1 MAKESSERS
10 TTKPV
15 TASLSKTMVTNAKF
29 DVEKF
34 DGTNNFGMWQCEVL
48 DILYQQELDFALEEE
63 KPDDIEEKDWTRI
76 NRLACGTIRLC
87 LSKEQKY
94 PFMRETSAHKLWKEL
109 NKLYM
114 RTKLYRFQYLP
125 GTTMN
130 KHITRFDSLVTDLL
144 NLDENINDTDKA
156 LILLASLP
164 DEYEHLIVSMLAGK
178 ETITFKEVTT
188 ALYSNEIRKKD
199 KLEHKSSAGE
209 AHTVRGRSQSHK
221 PSRRG
226 RSRSKGK
233 VAKDECAF
241 CHEKGHWKK
250 DCPKLQKKKGK
261 AVAKACL
268 AENDESDYSL
278 SCVSTET
285 CTDEWLLD
293 SGCSFHMC
301 SRKEWFFNF
310 EEIDG
315 GAVYLADN
323 QSHKIAGFGSI
334 YLKNHDGS
342 TRALTDVRYIPKF
355 AKNLISLGALESK
368 GFTINM
374 QNGILKVISRAL
386 VVMKGVRKNNLYHY
400 QGSTA
405 VGIAAAAVEADK
417 EAEMTKLWH
426 MRLGHA
432 GEKSLQTLA
441 KQGLLKGAKN
451 CKMDFCEQCV
461 LGKQTRVKFA
471 NAIHNTKGHLIN
483 RLPSAAL
490 KGKTPLE
497 VWSGKPA
504 YDYDSLRVF
513 GSTAYYHVK
522 ESKLDPRAKKALFMG
537 VTSGVKGFRLWCLSS
552 KKIISSKDV
561 TFDESAMLKKVTTDG
576 IKSDNTSHQPKR
588 SQQQVEGTPQQVEF
602 QTTTTKLV
610 DDQRVD
616 LDTPETELETREEEV
631 LTQESLQ
638 QQDLPIAI
646 NDMLIASKNRE
657 EINRLKAQLSKEFEM
672 KDLGEA
678 KKILGMEI
686 TRDRKRGIL
695 FLTQKQYLK
704 KLLQRFNITEKT
716 KPVSTPLALHFKLS
730 ASQCPKTK
738 EEEEYMSKV
747 PYSNAVGSLM
757 YAMVCTRP
765 DISHAVGIVS
775 RYMHNPGKEHWQAV
789 KWILRYILKT
799 LDVGLIFEKNDVGQ
813 HIVGYCDSDYA
824 GDLDKCRSTT
834 GYVFTLAKAPISW
847 KSTLQSTVALST
859 TEAEYMAI
867 TEAVKEAIWL
877 QGLLEDLGVSQKHI
891 VVYCDSQSAI
901 HLAKN
906 QVYHD
911 RTKHIDVRGK
921 TNPIFPTKTIGSLI
935 DVGGGIGETVSE
947 IAKSYPHIKC
957 INFDQPHVVATASKY
972 EGVTHV
978 GGDMF
983 QAIHKADAVF
993 MKWVMHDW
1001 SDENCVKILKK
1012 CKEAIP
1018 EERGKVII
1026 VDFVLKPEGDGIF
1039 DDTGFVFDLLMI
1051 AHASG
1056 GRERTELE
1064 WKKVLQEAGFPR
1076 YNIIT
1081 IKALP
1086 SIIEAYPI

>member
-1 MAKESSERS
+1 
-10 TTKPV
+10 
-15 TASLSKTMVTNAKF
+15 MVTNAKF

-48 DILYQQELDFALEEE
+48 DILYQQELYFALEEE

-94 PFMRETSAHKLWKEL
+94 PFMRERSAHKLWKEL
-109 NKLYM
+109 EDKFMKKSTENKLYM

-164 DEYEHLIVSMLAGK
+164 DEYEHLIASMLAGK
-178 ETITFKEVTT
+178 ETITFKEATT

-199 KLEHKSSAGE
+199 KLEHRSSASE
-209 AHTVRGRSQSHK
+209 AHTVRGRSQSRK
-221 PSRRG
+221 PGRRG

-261 AVAKACL
+261 AVAEACV

-278 SCVSTET
+278 SCVSAET

-334 YLKNHDGS
+334 YLKSHDGS
-342 TRALTDVRYIPKF
+342 TRALTDVRYISKF

-374 QNGILKVISRAL
+374 QNGILKVISGAL
-386 VVMKGVRKNNLYHY
+386 VVMKGVKKNNLYHY

-497 VWSGKPA
+497 VWSGKPT

-610 DDQRVD
+610 DD
-616 LDTPETELETREEEV
+616 
-631 LTQESLQ
+631 
-638 QQDLPIAI
+638 
-646 NDMLIASKNRE
+646 
-657 EINRLKAQLSKEFEM
+657 
-672 KDLGEA
+672 
-678 KKILGMEI
+678 
-686 TRDRKRGIL
+686 
-695 FLTQKQYLK
+695 
-704 KLLQRFNITEKT
+704 
-716 KPVSTPLALHFKLS
+716 
-730 ASQCPKTK
+730 
-738 EEEEYMSKV
+738 
-747 PYSNAVGSLM
+747 
-757 YAMVCTRP
+757 
-765 DISHAVGIVS
+765 
-775 RYMHNPGKEHWQAV
+775 
-789 KWILRYILKT
+789 
-799 LDVGLIFEKNDVGQ
+799 
-813 HIVGYCDSDYA
+813 
-824 GDLDKCRSTT
+824 
-834 GYVFTLAKAPISW
+834 
-847 KSTLQSTVALST
+847 
-859 TEAEYMAI
+859 
-867 TEAVKEAIWL
+867 
-877 QGLLEDLGVSQKHI
+877 
-891 VVYCDSQSAI
+891 
-901 HLAKN
+901 
-906 QVYHD
+906 
-911 RTKHIDVRGK
+911 
-921 TNPIFPTKTIGSLI
+921 
-935 DVGGGIGETVSE
+935 
-947 IAKSYPHIKC
+947 
-957 INFDQPHVVATASKY
+957 
-972 EGVTHV
+972 
-978 GGDMF
+978 
-983 QAIHKADAVF
+983 
-993 MKWVMHDW
+993 
-1001 SDENCVKILKK
+1001 
-1012 CKEAIP
+1012 
-1018 EERGKVII
+1018 
-1026 VDFVLKPEGDGIF
+1026 
-1039 DDTGFVFDLLMI
+1039 
-1051 AHASG
+1051 
-1056 GRERTELE
+1056 
-1064 WKKVLQEAGFPR
+1064 
-1076 YNIIT
+1076 
-1081 IKALP
+1081 
-1086 SIIEAYPI
+1086 

>member
-1 MAKESSERS
+1 MAEESSERS
-10 TTKPV
+10 TTTPV

-87 LSKEQKY
+87 LSKEQKCL
-94 PFMRETSAHKLWKEL
+94 FMRETSAHKLWKEL
-109 NKLYM
+109 EDKFMKKSTENKLYM

-130 KHITRFDSLVTDLL
+130 EHITRFDSLVTDLL
-144 NLDENINDTDKA
+144 NPDENINDTDKA
-156 LILLASLP
+156 LILLASLL

-178 ETITFKEVTT
+178 ETITFKEVTI

-199 KLEHKSSAGE
+199 KLEHRSSAGE
-209 AHTVRGRSQSHK
+209 AHTVRGRSQSRK

-261 AVAKACL
+261 AVAEACV
-268 AENDESDYSL
+268 AENVESDYSL
-278 SCVSTET
+278 SCVSSET

-315 GAVYLADN
+315 GVVYLADN

-342 TRALTDVRYIPKF
+342 TRALTDVQYIPKF
-355 AKNLISLGALESK
+355 ANNLISLGALESK

-374 QNGILKVISRAL
+374 QNGILKVISGAL

-400 QGSTA
+400 QGSTT
-405 VGIAAAAVEADK
+405 VGIAATAVEADK

-441 KQGLLKGAKN
+441 KQGLLKGVKN

-471 NAIHNTKGHLIN
+471 NAIHNTKGIMDYIHSDVCGPAKTTSLGNKHYFVTFVDDFSRRVWMYTMRSKDENGVAECMNRTLLEKVRCMLSNADLSKQFWVEAVTYAGHLIN

-497 VWSGKPA
+497 VWSGKPT

-513 GSTAYYHVK
+513 GSTTYYHVK

-552 KKIISSKDV
+552 KKIISSKDI
-561 TFDESAMLKKVTTDG
+561 TFDESAMLKKVTTNG

-588 SQQQVEGTPQQVEF
+588 SQQ
-602 QTTTTKLV
+602 
-610 DDQRVD
+610 
-616 LDTPETELETREEEV
+616 
-631 LTQESLQ
+631 
-638 QQDLPIAI
+638 
-646 NDMLIASKNRE
+646 
-657 EINRLKAQLSKEFEM
+657 
-672 KDLGEA
+672 
-678 KKILGMEI
+678 
-686 TRDRKRGIL
+686 
-695 FLTQKQYLK
+695 
-704 KLLQRFNITEKT
+704 
-716 KPVSTPLALHFKLS
+716 
-730 ASQCPKTK
+730 
-738 EEEEYMSKV
+738 
-747 PYSNAVGSLM
+747 
-757 YAMVCTRP
+757 
-765 DISHAVGIVS
+765 
-775 RYMHNPGKEHWQAV
+775 
-789 KWILRYILKT
+789 
-799 LDVGLIFEKNDVGQ
+799 
-813 HIVGYCDSDYA
+813 
-824 GDLDKCRSTT
+824 
-834 GYVFTLAKAPISW
+834 
-847 KSTLQSTVALST
+847 
-859 TEAEYMAI
+859 
-867 TEAVKEAIWL
+867 
-877 QGLLEDLGVSQKHI
+877 
-891 VVYCDSQSAI
+891 
-901 HLAKN
+901 
-906 QVYHD
+906 
-911 RTKHIDVRGK
+911 
-921 TNPIFPTKTIGSLI
+921 
-935 DVGGGIGETVSE
+935 
-947 IAKSYPHIKC
+947 
-957 INFDQPHVVATASKY
+957 
-972 EGVTHV
+972 
-978 GGDMF
+978 
-983 QAIHKADAVF
+983 
-993 MKWVMHDW
+993 
-1001 SDENCVKILKK
+1001 
-1012 CKEAIP
+1012 
-1018 EERGKVII
+1018 
-1026 VDFVLKPEGDGIF
+1026 
-1039 DDTGFVFDLLMI
+1039 
-1051 AHASG
+1051 
-1056 GRERTELE
+1056 
-1064 WKKVLQEAGFPR
+1064 
-1076 YNIIT
+1076 
-1081 IKALP
+1081 
-1086 SIIEAYPI
+1086 

>member
-1 MAKESSERS
+1 MAEESSERS
-10 TTKPV
+10 TTTPV

-87 LSKEQKY
+87 LSKEQKCL
-94 PFMRETSAHKLWKEL
+94 FMRETSAHKLWKEL
-109 NKLYM
+109 EDKFMKKSTENKLYM

-130 KHITRFDSLVTDLL
+130 EHITRFDSLVTDLL
-144 NLDENINDTDKA
+144 NPDENINDTDKA
-156 LILLASLP
+156 LILLASLL

-178 ETITFKEVTT
+178 ETITFKEVTI

-199 KLEHKSSAGE
+199 KLEHRSSAGE
-209 AHTVRGRSQSHK
+209 AHTVRGRSQSRK

-261 AVAKACL
+261 AVAEACV
-268 AENDESDYSL
+268 AENVESDYSL
-278 SCVSTET
+278 SCVSSET

-315 GAVYLADN
+315 GVVYLADN

-342 TRALTDVRYIPKF
+342 TRALTDVQYIPKF
-355 AKNLISLGALESK
+355 ANNLISLGALESK

-374 QNGILKVISRAL
+374 QNGILKVISGAL

-400 QGSTA
+400 QGSTT
-405 VGIAAAAVEADK
+405 VGIAATAVEADK

-441 KQGLLKGAKN
+441 KQGLLKGVKN

-471 NAIHNTKGHLIN
+471 NAIHNTKGIMDYIHSDNGVAECMNRTLLEKVRCMLSNADLSKQFWVEAVTYAGHLIN

-497 VWSGKPA
+497 VWSGKPT

-513 GSTAYYHVK
+513 GSTTYYHVK

-552 KKIISSKDV
+552 KKIISSKDI
-561 TFDESAMLKKVTTDG
+561 TFDESAMLKKVTTNG

-588 SQQQVEGTPQQVEF
+588 SQQ
-602 QTTTTKLV
+602 
-610 DDQRVD
+610 
-616 LDTPETELETREEEV
+616 
-631 LTQESLQ
+631 
-638 QQDLPIAI
+638 
-646 NDMLIASKNRE
+646 
-657 EINRLKAQLSKEFEM
+657 
-672 KDLGEA
+672 
-678 KKILGMEI
+678 
-686 TRDRKRGIL
+686 
-695 FLTQKQYLK
+695 
-704 KLLQRFNITEKT
+704 
-716 KPVSTPLALHFKLS
+716 
-730 ASQCPKTK
+730 
-738 EEEEYMSKV
+738 
-747 PYSNAVGSLM
+747 
-757 YAMVCTRP
+757 
-765 DISHAVGIVS
+765 
-775 RYMHNPGKEHWQAV
+775 
-789 KWILRYILKT
+789 
-799 LDVGLIFEKNDVGQ
+799 
-813 HIVGYCDSDYA
+813 
-824 GDLDKCRSTT
+824 
-834 GYVFTLAKAPISW
+834 
-847 KSTLQSTVALST
+847 
-859 TEAEYMAI
+859 
-867 TEAVKEAIWL
+867 
-877 QGLLEDLGVSQKHI
+877 
-891 VVYCDSQSAI
+891 
-901 HLAKN
+901 
-906 QVYHD
+906 
-911 RTKHIDVRGK
+911 
-921 TNPIFPTKTIGSLI
+921 
-935 DVGGGIGETVSE
+935 
-947 IAKSYPHIKC
+947 
-957 INFDQPHVVATASKY
+957 
-972 EGVTHV
+972 
-978 GGDMF
+978 
-983 QAIHKADAVF
+983 
-993 MKWVMHDW
+993 
-1001 SDENCVKILKK
+1001 
-1012 CKEAIP
+1012 
-1018 EERGKVII
+1018 
-1026 VDFVLKPEGDGIF
+1026 
-1039 DDTGFVFDLLMI
+1039 
-1051 AHASG
+1051 
-1056 GRERTELE
+1056 
-1064 WKKVLQEAGFPR
+1064 
-1076 YNIIT
+1076 
-1081 IKALP
+1081 
-1086 SIIEAYPI
+1086 